1 MPFINESIFDVET
14 PPAFVNTI
22 VAVPPDIVD
31 VYAIVFVVVVPL
43 LVVPRVIVL
52 PSTTIDS
59 FAPSA
64 KPLTVK
70 VKQIID

>member
-1 MPFINESIFDVET
+1 MCQPL
-14 PPAFVNTI
+14 NTI

-43 LVVPRVIVL
+43 LVVPNVIVL

-59 FAPSA
+59 FAPST
-64 KPLTVK
+64 KTTHGK
-70 VKQIID
+70 C